1 MLYTKHTNVTGTAEV
16 VLLTV
21 PTGFV
26 AHVSYILVAN
36 NHASSNNC
44 SMHFDDGTNELY
56 VLKTKAI
63 ASDAKEEF
71 YRGVFVLQPGDQVK
85 VQTSILLLY
94 GTCPHGQKSTLK
106 LTSVYVQP

>member
-1 MLYTKHTNVTGTAEV
+1 MLYTKHTNVTGTSEV

-36 NHASSNNC
+36 NHGLSNDC
-44 SMHFDDGTNELY
+44 SMHIDDGTNELY

-63 ASDAKEEF
+63 ASDVIEEF

-85 VQTSILLLY
+85 VQTSGAGDVEFAVTFDLLEAPA
-94 GTCPHGQKSTLK
+94 TFVNFP
-106 LTSVYVQP
+106 